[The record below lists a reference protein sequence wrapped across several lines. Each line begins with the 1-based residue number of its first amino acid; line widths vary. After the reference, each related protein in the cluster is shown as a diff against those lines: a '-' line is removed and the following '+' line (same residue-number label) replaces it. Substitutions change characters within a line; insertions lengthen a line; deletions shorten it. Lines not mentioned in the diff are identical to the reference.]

1 MKTMRKLIVALG
13 FLMCF
18 GFFANA
24 QQRYCVI
31 DSKYILEKIPEYTQ
45 AQQQLDTQSAIWQK
59 EVDDKMKYI
68 DQMYKSYQ
76 AERPMLSEAARKK
89 REDEIV
95 TKEKEAKDL
104 QKKYFGYQGMVFQK
118 RETLVKPIQ
127 DKVYNAVQQY
137 AQSRG
142 FDMVFDK
149 AGGVSVFYADP
160 KLDKS
165 DDILKL
171 ISRAK

>member
-1 MKTMRKLIVALG
+1 MKKL
-13 FLMCF
+13 FLTF
-18 GFFANA
+18 GILLFTGLTAMA
-24 QQRYCVI
+24 QRYCVI
-31 DSKYILEKIPEYTQ
+31 DSRYILEKLPEYNS
-45 AQQQLDTQSAIWQK
+45 AQGMLDTQSAIWQR
-59 EVDDKMKYI
+59 EVDAKMQYI

-104 QKKYFGYQGMVFQK
+104 QKKYFGYQGEVFKK
-118 RETLVKPIQ
+118 REALVKPIQ
-127 DKVYNAVQQY
+127 DKVYNAVQKY

-142 FDMVFDK
+142 YDMVYDK
-149 AGGVSVFYADP
+149 AGGITIFYADP

-171 ISRAK
+171 IPAAAK